1 MAIKAEVAMTAFV
14 AVMLLS
20 STLMVYGGHQGE
32 PVLEAQ
38 LVDGTVVI
46 DYRFPSSTH
55 GYPATVVSVPLEF
68 HRQYDVAVLIS
79 ETTSDLDSAP
89 ANVQGLVDHMGAELE
104 NIGSSITVSTVS
116 EGSLATFLNRGNGTL
131 IIAGALAPALSVTV
145 WDWVRVGGVLV
156 TIGPG
161 PLSSWPSDLEGLAF
175 APFVP
180 DAAAEGPALM
190 MGLRT
195 VYPSY
200 GVSIEDVMSLS
211 GHVLGTVSQ
220 DGRFTAMAAIPV
232 GSGRVLAMGGPIE
245 SPFLASMEDVY
256 AWDLARC
263 LTMGVPWISGPV
275 SCQRMEVPS
284 EGLRGMFV
292 LNDSGSAM
300 AIAAYNLND
309 WNSLF
314 KVVLVH

>member
-1 MAIKAEVAMTAFV
+1 MAIRAEVVLTAFV
-14 AVMLLS
+14 AAMLLS
-20 STLMVYGGHQGE
+20 SALMMYGGNQGE
-32 PVLEAQ
+32 PVLEVQ
-38 LVDGTVVI
+38 LVDGTVTV
-46 DYRFPSSTH
+46 DYRFPASVH

-68 HRQYDVAVLIS
+68 HRQYDVAVLITEAAS
-79 ETTSDLDSAP
+79 ELDSAP

-104 NIGSSITVSTVS
+104 NIGSPITVSAVS
-116 EGSLATFLNRGNGTL
+116 EASLATFLGQGNGTL
-131 IIAGALAPALSVTV
+131 MVAGALSPALSLTV
-145 WDWVRVGGVLV
+145 WEWVRAGGVLV

-180 DAAAEGPALM
+180 AAAEGPALM

-195 VYPSY
+195 TYPSY
-200 GVSIEDVMSLS
+200 GVSIEDVLALS
-211 GHVLGTVSQ
+211 GHVLGAVSQ
-220 DGRFTAMAAIPV
+220 DGLFTAMAAIPV

-245 SPFLASMEDVY
+245 SPFMASMEDVY

-263 LTMGVPWISGPV
+263 LTLDIPWVSGPV
-275 SCQRMEVPS
+275 SCQRVEVPS
-284 EGLRGMFV
+284 EGLIGTLV
-292 LNDSGSAM
+292 LDDTGSAM

-314 KVVLVH
+314 KVVLVR